1 MDDPNDEHPPHDVTA
16 GEEFLLAIWQAV
28 SRSPKWSKILLVIT
42 YDEHGGCYDHVLP
55 PTNAVTPDPAS
66 NPGAEG
72 FHFDRFGVRVPTIL
86 VSPSIEPGTVFRAG
100 VSDSAT
106 PYDHTSILATLR
118 GWLAIPDS
126 LMLPSKRIAA
136 APHLG
141 PVLTRTTPRPDLPTI
156 PSPSPRSRHVQLAL
170 SQPLNDLQ
178 KSLLTASAIRFGL
191 SPSAVVQSTRTV
203 QDALKF
209 FKQRSSMAAS

>member
-1 MDDPNDEHPPHDVTA
+1 MDDPNDEHPPHDITA
-16 GEEFLLAIWQAV
+16 GEEFLHAIWEAV
-28 SRSPKWSKILLVIT
+28 SQSPKWNKILLVIT

-86 VSPSIEPGTVFRAG
+86 VSPYIEPGTVFRAG
-100 VSDSAT
+100 VSDLGT

-118 GWLAIPDS
+118 DWLAIPDS

-141 PVLTRTTPRPDLPTI
+141 PVLTRTTPRIDLPTI
-156 PSPSPRSRHVQLAL
+156 PSPAPRSLHAQLAM
-170 SQPLNDLQ
+170 SQPINDLQ
-178 KSLLTASAIRFGL
+178 RSLLTASAIRFGL

-203 QDALKF
+203 QDAVRF